1 MRGDQRRVA
10 AFLDRAELHAP
21 PSYRLLDPAAEV
33 GEVAADATASTG
45 YGTDPEAVS
54 VARDE
59 IGDVLFA
66 TLALAEEL
74 DVDAEAALAESLA
87 KYEARLDADGTAGS
101 GE

>member
-1 MRGDQRRVA
+1 MRDDQRRVA

-21 PSYRLLDPAAEV
+21 PSYPLLDPAA
-33 GEVAADATASTG
+33 EVAADATASTG
-45 YGTDPEAVS
+45 YGTDPEALS